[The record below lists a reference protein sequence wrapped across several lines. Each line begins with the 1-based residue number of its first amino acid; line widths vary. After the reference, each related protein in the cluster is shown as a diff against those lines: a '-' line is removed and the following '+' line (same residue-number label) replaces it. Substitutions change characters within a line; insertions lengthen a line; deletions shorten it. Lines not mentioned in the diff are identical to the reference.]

1 MAKKHLGQ
9 VRLTSWRMAPC
20 TTTAVPTWAFIDW
33 LSPKSYVLPKHF
45 FSRPNPDTLKF
56 WTLLYE
62 ILVLGQLRGRV
73 SSKLSSAEWHNI
85 HGNFNKRLMAKLPN
99 LPPHFHKLPPMN
111 VKDPFILSMKKSEG
125 FSKGLKRILLFNWI
139 FNFCSDFLNFGGK
152 TKVPLM
158 RSKANVFID
167 LLLKK

>member
-111 VKDPFILSMKKSEG
+111 VKDPFILSMKKNEG
-125 FSKGLKRILLFNWI
+125 FSKDSKEF
-139 FNFCSDFLNFGGK
+139 FCSTEFSIFVAIFSTLAAKQKFL
-152 TKVPLM
+152 
-158 RSKANVFID
+158 
-167 LLLKK
+167 

>member
-1 MAKKHLGQ
+1 MMAKKHLGQ

-73 SSKLSSAEWHNI
+73 SSKLSLWHSLGTPTTFMEATSTKTDGQITKPTSTNYLLWMLRI
-85 HGNFNKRLMAKLPN
+85 HLSSQWKKAKDSQ
-99 LPPHFHKLPPMN
+99 
-111 VKDPFILSMKKSEG
+111 KD
-125 FSKGLKRILLFNWI
+125 SKEF
-139 FNFCSDFLNFGGK
+139 FCSTEFSIFVAIFSTLAAKQKFL
-152 TKVPLM
+152 
-158 RSKANVFID
+158 
-167 LLLKK
+167 